1 MKPLRSVLIVSI
13 FALVA
18 AGVATAQSNP
28 FVGTWKLNVPASKF
42 DPGPAPQSQ
51 TRVWEADGKIT
62 VTGVTAAGKSVT
74 YNYTIAGDGKD
85 YPTSGAIP
93 NGSDQVSSKK
103 VNANTYTAKFT
114 KAGKQ
119 VEETTFQVSKDGN
132 SLTILIK
139 GVLPTG
145 QAMNNETHWDKQ

>member
-1 MKPLRSVLIVSI
+1 MKQLRSILVVTII
-13 FALVA
+13 ALAA
-18 AGVATAQSNP
+18 AGLATAQSNP
-28 FVGTWKLNVPASKF
+28 FVGTWKLNLPASKF

-51 TRVWEADGKIT
+51 TRVWEADGKIAI
-62 VTGVTAAGKSVT
+62 TGVNAAGKSVA

-85 YPTSGAIP
+85 YPTGGAIP
-93 NGSDQVSSKK
+93 NGSDLVSSKK
-103 VNANTYTAKFT
+103 VDANTYTAKFT

-119 VEETTFQVSKDGN
+119 VEETTFQVSKNGK

-145 QAMNNETHWDKQ
+145 QAMNNETHWDRQ